1 MQESNGNQPEEEQY
15 EENEDEEIDP
25 LAYAELIS
33 TNGCEDIPRV
43 ISEAFEA
50 KNLIAMREEDL
61 SGPIIK
67 KTKSESI
74 IAKAKLGSPM
84 TFINKKT
91 AQRLQTNKKIS
102 KFQQIYLSGRRG
114 NKFGMLQ
121 WKNNPPERTIKN
133 CDRIRRLDGAIQF
146 IYNRRRPKSK
156 HHRTHYPN
164 RNCNPTCKRKT
175 QHNQIF

>member
-33 TNGCEDIPRV
+33 TNGCEDIRRV

-67 KTKSESI
+67 K
-74 IAKAKLGSPM
+74 L
-84 TFINKKT
+84 N
-91 AQRLQTNKKIS
+91 QR
-102 KFQQIYLSGRRG
+102 
-114 NKFGMLQ
+114 
-121 WKNNPPERTIKN
+121 
-133 CDRIRRLDGAIQF
+133 A
-146 IYNRRRPKSK
+146 
-156 HHRTHYPN
+156 
-164 RNCNPTCKRKT
+164 
-175 QHNQIF
+175 

>member
-1 MQESNGNQPEEEQY
+1 MQESNGNQPEEEKY

-61 SGPIIK
+61 SGPIIR

-91 AQRLQTNKKIS
+91 AQRLQTNEKPANFSRYITQVINLVCYNGKKNLP
-102 KFQQIYLSGRRG
+102 KGRLG
-114 NKFGMLQ
+114 
-121 WKNNPPERTIKN
+121 I
-133 CDRIRRLDGAIQF
+133 AIE
-146 IYNRRRPKSK
+146 
-156 HHRTHYPN
+156 
-164 RNCNPTCKRKT
+164 
-175 QHNQIF
+175 

>member
-25 LAYAELIS
+25 LAYAELVS

-74 IAKAKLGSPM
+74 IAKANLGSPM

-91 AQRLQTNKKIS
+91 AQRLQTNEKSANFSRYNSQEDAAINLVCYNGKKILP
-102 KFQQIYLSGRRG
+102 KGR
-114 NKFGMLQ
+114 L
-121 WKNNPPERTIKN
+121 
-133 CDRIRRLDGAIQF
+133 RIAIE
-146 IYNRRRPKSK
+146 
-156 HHRTHYPN
+156 
-164 RNCNPTCKRKT
+164 
-175 QHNQIF
+175 

>member
-67 KTKSESI
+67 KKSESI

-84 TFINKKT
+84 TFINKKNSAKT
-91 AQRLQTNKKIS
+91 STNEKSANLSRYISPEDAAINLVCYNGKKILP
-102 KFQQIYLSGRRG
+102 KGR
-114 NKFGMLQ
+114 L
-121 WKNNPPERTIKN
+121 
-133 CDRIRRLDGAIQF
+133 RIAIE
-146 IYNRRRPKSK
+146 
-156 HHRTHYPN
+156 
-164 RNCNPTCKRKT
+164 
-175 QHNQIF
+175 